1 MSLTEFN
8 ELTQSEIEAELE
20 EAKKNDE
27 RKNEQYEKIL
37 KFLDIHFSLLSSII
51 YNSHYKH
58 SVSVEEFRLLENE
71 KQKFTTE
78 QIALDAQLRAKAKE
92 NLAKKRRKRVLNGNQ
107 T

>member
-1 MSLTEFN
+1 MTEFN
-8 ELTQSEIEAELE
+8 ELTQAEIEAELE

-27 RKNEQYEKIL
+27 RKNERDEKIL

-51 YNSHYKH
+51 YNSHSRH
-58 SVSVEEFRLLENE
+58 SVRMEDFRLIENE
-71 KQKFTTE
+71 NRKFTTE

-92 NLAKKRRKRVLNGNQ
+92 NLAKKRRKRMLNGNQ